1 MSRLAI
7 NRFLPSASVCLDVGR
22 KSILVRHGKVVE
34 RRALPE
40 PLKAGIPSA
49 DAVAGLRACLE
60 ALFAALPSRQHRL
73 DITISDALARSW
85 IVERIPGLTTPQEVS
100 ALAESQ
106 MQDIYG
112 DSMAA
117 VEHWAV
123 RVDAT
128 PFAEQWPAIAL
139 PKAMLELLFEL
150 AADKG
155 WSVGLVTTRFV
166 SGINARRGNI
176 FSRPGAEIFTLES
189 SDGLTIAIRDKT
201 QWRALRTHPPLA
213 LLGTE
218 LSAMLRRD
226 CQVAGLQIEDCCVE
240 KLARKA
246 SKGNDLQLDF
256 APVYRDS
263 SLRVGLGSA
272 MLALVL
278 AVTWSL
284 TGDTEAGPPPH
295 QAALPSIEEVQ
306 AINTAVD
313 ELNFPW
319 GRVLGLIETS
329 IDDSQRITR
338 FEADARDGRLSFQ
351 GDARDSSAVLALPG
365 RLRAEALVADARV
378 LSQGPTNSTENGGFP
393 VRFALEVNLQ
403 TRSGEQP

>member
-7 NRFLPSASVCLDVGR
+7 NRFLPSAPVCLDVGR
-22 KSILVRHGKVVE
+22 KRLLVRHGKVVE
-34 RRALPE
+34 RRAMPA

-49 DAVAGLRACLE
+49 EALAGMRACLE
-60 ALFAALPSRQHRL
+60 ALFAALPSGQHRF
-73 DITISDALARSW
+73 DITVSDALARSW
-85 IVERIPGLTTPQEVS
+85 IVERIAGLTTPQEIS

-112 DSMAA
+112 DSMESAGY
-117 VEHWAV
+117 WAV

-139 PKAMLELLFEL
+139 PQALLELLFEL
-150 AADKG
+150 AAGKG
-155 WSVGLVTTRFV
+155 WSVGRLTTRFV
-166 SGINARRGNI
+166 AGVNARRGNL
-176 FSRPGAEIFTLES
+176 FRRPGSEIFTLES

-213 LLGTE
+213 LLGTD
-218 LSAMLRRD
+218 LPAMLRRD
-226 CQVAGLQIEDCCVE
+226 CQAAGLQVEDCRVE

-246 SKGNDLQLDF
+246 SNGNDLHLDF
-256 APVYRDS
+256 APARSES

-284 TGDTEAGPPPH
+284 TGDTEAGPPPN
-295 QAALPSIEEVQ
+295 QAVLPSVEEVQ

-319 GRVLGLIETS
+319 GRVLGLVETS

-351 GDARDSSAVLALPG
+351 GEARHSSAVMALPG
-365 RLRAEALVADARV
+365 RLRADALVADARV
-378 LSQGPTNSTENGGFP
+378 LSQGPANATENGGFP
-393 VRFALEVNLQ
+393 VRFALEVSLQ
-403 TRSGEQP
+403 TSSGEQP

>member
-7 NRFLPSASVCLDVGR
+7 KRFWPSTPICLDIGR
-22 KSILVRHGKVVE
+22 QRLLVRHGKLAE
-34 RRALPE
+34 RRALPA
-40 PLKAGIPSA
+40 PLKAAIPSA
-49 DAVAGLRACLE
+49 EAMAGLRACLE
-60 ALFAALPSRQHRL
+60 ELFATLPSGQHRL
-73 DITISDALARSW
+73 DITVSDALARSW
-85 IVERIPGLTTPQEVS
+85 IVERIAGLSTPQEIS

-112 DSMAA
+112 DSMEA
-117 VEHWAV
+117 VGHWAV

-128 PFAEQWPAIAL
+128 PFAEKWPAIAL
-139 PKAMLELLFEL
+139 PEMLLELLFEMV
-150 AADKG
+150 AGKG

-166 SGINARRGNI
+166 SGVNARRGNV
-176 FSRPGAEIFTLES
+176 FRRPGAEIFTLES

-213 LLGTE
+213 LLGTD
-218 LSAMLRRD
+218 LPAMLRRD
-226 CQVAGLQIEDCCVE
+226 CQAAGLQVEDCRVE

-246 SKGNDLQLDF
+246 AKGSDLLLDF
-256 APVYRDS
+256 APARRES

-295 QAALPSIEEVQ
+295 QAALPSAEEVQ

-319 GRVLGLIETS
+319 GRVLGLVETS
-329 IDDSQRITR
+329 IDDRQRITR
-338 FEADARDGRLSFQ
+338 FEADARDERLSVQ
-351 GDARDSSAVLALPG
+351 GEARDSSAVLALPG
-365 RLRAEALVADARV
+365 RLRADALVADARV
-378 LSQGPTNSTENGGFP
+378 LSQGPTNATENGGFP
-393 VRFALEVNLQ
+393 VRFTLEVNLQ
-403 TRSGEQP
+403 IRSGDQP

>member
-7 NRFLPSASVCLDVGR
+7 NRFLPSPPVCLDVGR
-22 KSILVRHGKVVE
+22 KRLLVRHGKWVE
-34 RRALPE
+34 RQTLPA

-49 DAVAGLRACLE
+49 EALAGLRACLE
-60 ALFAALPSRQHRL
+60 ALFAALPTGQHRL
-73 DITISDALARSW
+73 DITVSDALARSW
-85 IVERIPGLTTPQEVS
+85 IVERIAGLTTPQEIS

-112 DSMAA
+112 DSPEGASL
-117 VEHWAV
+117 WAV

-128 PFAEQWPAIAL
+128 PFAGQWPAIAL
-139 PKAMLELLFEL
+139 PRALLDLLFAL
-150 AADKG
+150 AAGKG
-155 WSVGLVTTRFV
+155 CSVGQVRTRFV
-166 SGINARRGNI
+166 AGVNARRGNL
-176 FSRPGAEIFTLES
+176 FRRPGCEIFTLES

-201 QWRALRTHPPLA
+201 EWRALRTHPPLA
-213 LLGTE
+213 LLGTD
-218 LSAMLRRD
+218 LPVMLRRD
-226 CQVAGLQIEDCCVE
+226 CQAAGLPLENCRHE
-240 KLARKA
+240 KLVRKA
-246 SKGNDLQLDF
+246 SKGNDLRLDF
-256 APVYRDS
+256 TPASSQS

-295 QAALPSIEEVQ
+295 QAALPSVEEVQ

-319 GRVLGLIETS
+319 GRVLGLVETS

-351 GDARDSSAVLALPG
+351 GEARDSRTVLALPG
-365 RLRAEALVADARV
+365 RLRADALVADARV
-378 LSQGPTNSTENGGFP
+378 LSQGPANAAENGGFP
-393 VRFALEVNLQ
+393 VRFALEVSLQ
-403 TRSGEQP
+403 PGSGEQP

>member
-7 NRFLPSASVCLDVGR
+7 NRLLPSAPVCLDVGR
-22 KSILVRHGKVVE
+22 KRVIVRHGKVVE
-34 RRALPE
+34 RRALPA

-49 DAVAGLRACLE
+49 EALAGLRACLE
-60 ALFAALPSRQHRL
+60 ALFAALPSGQLRL
-73 DITISDALARSW
+73 DITVSDALARSW
-85 IVERIPGLTTPQEVS
+85 IVERIAGLTSPQEIS

-112 DSMAA
+112 DSMEAA
-117 VEHWAV
+117 GHWIV

-128 PFAEQWPAIAL
+128 PFAGQWPAIAL
-139 PKAMLELLFEL
+139 PKALLELLFEL
-150 AADKG
+150 AAGKG

-201 QWRALRTHPPLA
+201 QWRALRTHPPLE
-213 LLGTE
+213 LLGTD
-218 LSAMLRRD
+218 LAAMLRRD
-226 CQVAGLQIEDCCVE
+226 CHAASLQVEDCRVE

-246 SKGNDLQLDF
+246 AKGSDLLLDF
-256 APVYRDS
+256 APARSGS
-263 SLRVGLGSA
+263 SLRVGVGLA

-319 GRVLGLIETS
+319 GRVLGLVETS

-365 RLRAEALVADARV
+365 RLRADALVADARV
-378 LSQGPTNSTENGGFP
+378 LSQGPANATENGGFP

-403 TRSGEQP
+403 THSGELP